1 MSLTCVYLIAALV
14 MDNVL
19 VDKDQ
24 QVVTHESEFFST
36 PHNLN
41 VRPYLLVAI
50 DGILTFDNQDTTI
63 SQNPAE
69 LDETILQE

>member
-1 MSLTCVYLIAALV
+1 MYLIAALV

-19 VDKDQ
+19 IDKDQ
-24 QVVTHESEFFST
+24 QVVTNESEFFSV